1 MNYVRAASPFEFPT
15 PPEKER
21 PKTRAELI
29 KEELADAIVR
39 GALAPGVALD
49 EMGLARRFGVSR
61 TPIREAIRQLEA
73 IGFAEAR
80 PRRGAVV
87 AHFTQTRLNEMFAVM
102 AELEAL
108 CSFWSAQ
115 HMPAAE
121 KAALRSVHEKCAKL
135 AGTGDLEGYMDLN
148 FQFHE
153 AIYRG
158 SHNSYLIDLTLG
170 VRQRL
175 APFRRAQFSGI
186 DRLKLSV
193 LEHGRVVEA
202 IERGDGETAA
212 EEMRRHMRI
221 VRDSVDDVKR

>member
-1 MNYVRAASPFEFPT
+1 MNYVRSVLPLDFQSV
-15 PPEKER
+15 PPDER

-29 KEELADAIVR
+29 KEELADAIAR
-39 GALAPGVALD
+39 GAIAPGVALD
-49 EMGLARRFGVSR
+49 EVGLARRFGVSR

-87 AHFTQTRLNEMFAVM
+87 AHFTQDRLNEMFAVM

-108 CSFWSAQ
+108 CSHWSALS
-115 HMPAAE
+115 MPAAE
-121 KAALRSVHEKCAKL
+121 KAALRSLHEDCGAMAQSGQL
-135 AGTGDLEGYMDLN
+135 DGYMELN
-148 FQFHE
+148 FAFHE

-158 SHNSYLIDLTLG
+158 SQNSYLAELTLG

-175 APFRRAQFSGI
+175 APFRRAQFLGF

-193 LEHGRVVEA
+193 IEHGRVVEA
-202 IERGDGETAA
+202 IERGDGPGAA
-212 EEMRRHMRI
+212 EEMRRHLRI
-221 VRDSVDDVKR
+221 VRESVDEVKR

>member
-1 MNYVRAASPFEFPT
+1 MNYVRSALPMDFRSLPKE
-15 PPEKER
+15 ER

-39 GALAPGVALD
+39 GAIAPGVALD

-87 AHFTQTRLNEMFAVM
+87 AHITQDRLNEMFAVM

-108 CSFWSAQ
+108 CSYWSALR
-115 HMPAAE
+115 MPVAE
-121 KAALRSVHEKCAKL
+121 KTALRSLHEQCADL
-135 AGTGDLEGYMDLN
+135 AGDGQLEGYMDLN

-153 AIYRG
+153 AIYQG
-158 SHNSYLIDLTLG
+158 SHNSYLTELTLG

-175 APFRRAQFSGI
+175 APFRRAQFTGL

-193 LEHGRVVEA
+193 VEHGRVVDA
-202 IERGDGETAA
+202 IERVDAEGAA
-212 EEMRRHMRI
+212 EAMRQHLQI
-221 VRDSVDDVKR
+221 VRNSVDEVKR

>member
-1 MNYVRAASPFEFPT
+1 MNYIRSAMPLAISSATED
-15 PPEKER
+15 R

-39 GALAPGVALD
+39 GAIAPGVALD
-49 EMGLARRFGVSR
+49 EMGLAKRFGVSR

-87 AHFTQTRLNEMFAVM
+87 AHITQDRLNEMFTVM

-108 CSFWSAQ
+108 CSSWSARA
-115 HMPAAE
+115 MPAAE
-121 KAALRSVHEKCAKL
+121 KAALRVLHEECGAL
-135 AGTGDLEGYMDLN
+135 AETGMLEGYMDLN

-158 SHNSYLIDLTLG
+158 SHNSYLTELTLS

-175 APFRRAQFSGI
+175 APFRRAQFTGM

-193 LEHGRVVEA
+193 VEHGRVVEA
-202 IERGDGETAA
+202 IEQSDPEGAA
-212 EEMRRHMRI
+212 EAMRQHLQI
-221 VRDSVDDVKR
+221 VRVSVDDVKG

>member
-1 MNYVRAASPFEFPT
+1 MNYVRSEQPLDLASAKE
-15 PPEKER
+15 ER

-39 GALAPGVALD
+39 GAIGPGVALD
-49 EMGLARRFGVSR
+49 EMGLAKRFGVSR

-87 AHFTQTRLNEMFAVM
+87 AHITQARLNEMFAVM
-102 AELEAL
+102 AELEAM
-108 CSFWSAQ
+108 CSSFSALK
-115 HMPAAE
+115 MPAEE
-121 KAALRSVHEKCAKL
+121 KAALRSLHEQCAEFAE
-135 AGTGDLEGYMDLN
+135 AGKLEGYMDLN

-158 SHNSYLIDLTLG
+158 THNSYLTELTLS

-175 APFRRAQFSGI
+175 APFRRAQFSGF

-193 LEHGRVVEA
+193 VEHGRVVEA
-202 IERGDGETAA
+202 IERGDADGAA
-212 EEMRRHMRI
+212 EAMRQHLQI
-221 VRDSVDDVKR
+221 VRDSVDEVKG

>member
-1 MNYVRAASPFEFPT
+1 MNYIRSDLPLVMSSA
-15 PPEKER
+15 PEDR

-39 GALAPGVALD
+39 GAIAPGVALD
-49 EMGLARRFGVSR
+49 EMGLAKRFGVSR

-87 AHFTQTRLNEMFAVM
+87 AHISQARLNEMFTVM

-108 CSFWSAQ
+108 CSSWSAKS
-115 HMPAAE
+115 MPAAE
-121 KAALRSVHEKCAKL
+121 KAALRSLHEQCGEL
-135 AGTGDLEGYMDLN
+135 AEAGKLEGYMDLN

-158 SHNSYLIDLTLG
+158 SHNSYLTELTLS

-175 APFRRAQFSGI
+175 APFRRAQFSGL

-193 LEHGRVVEA
+193 VEHGRVVEA
-202 IERGDGETAA
+202 IERADPDSAA
-212 EEMRRHMRI
+212 EAMRQHLQI
-221 VRDSVDDVKR
+221 VRVSVDDVKG